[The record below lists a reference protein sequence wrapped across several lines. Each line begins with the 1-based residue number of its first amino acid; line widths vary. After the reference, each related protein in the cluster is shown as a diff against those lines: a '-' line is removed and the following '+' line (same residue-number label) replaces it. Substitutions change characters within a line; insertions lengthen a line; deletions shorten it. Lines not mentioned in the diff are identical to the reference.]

1 MGQQTQGQPG
11 VAKVL
16 ATPLVKYRVI
26 LINIQ
31 KRLDKLVDKELDSEL
46 RENWPHRGLRVCPLL
61 NKISL
66 VLMTQLLIALQEA
79 VFQ

>member
-46 RENWPHRGLRVCPLL
+46 RENWPHRGLR
-61 NKISL
+61 
-66 VLMTQLLIALQEA
+66 M
-79 VFQ
+79 